1 MEAPAVVLASSSKHH
16 SATLAPSPFS
26 SATTSRTSSFADS
39 RYSTVKAPRQSSE
52 TAIVSIYS
60 MYGDDHGRNSWA
72 ASHALSTDMAKTMI
86 PQVTLALPEG
96 TLDDDFDT
104 ELAYY
109 NTDRPPLIEFTDVAP
124 KTNGSPIVHS
134 SYSRPVSSSA
144 TPSSFMSDYSGGHDS
159 SGQFRSSDVTD
170 LSLPSTMSQSEENYP
185 SPPNPRCLS
194 GVSYSSPNRK
204 STNSARETLS
214 PKPTSASSSPS
225 QSSERATTPVPA
237 DRLTANSISP
247 ILPLKHP
254 LETTLQS
261 KTSLV
266 PSEGEDMDAFHV
278 RNTYAQLDM
287 SGVKGDGYEE
297 GVERTRA
304 RIGASRASQL
314 CAEAA
319 LGDGTEKSKE
329 LDEQEI
335 QTLAN
340 VDRYGFFNV
349 PSHDRLIL
357 LPAAPLLKRLSRTT
371 AGPPSASTSA
381 TSLDS
386 LPPTPTPAKEASR
399 IAKWNRMLEP
409 EQRDEGANVQIWRVK
424 PSKGLKLLERT
435 YKGIPDR
442 WRSAVWE
449 LLLRR
454 FSRTGNAETT
464 KLCQDYRNALDKPS
478 SYDIQIDL
486 DVPRTIGGHI
496 MFRTRYG
503 AGQRS
508 LFHVLHCFSLRCSQC
523 GYVQGMG
530 PIAATLLCY
539 FDPERVYASLVR
551 LHDSYALHNIFSPGF
566 PGLLEAIYVQ
576 ERITE
581 HMMPDVYAAFEKH
594 MISTTSYATKWYIT
608 LFANSVPFQMQLRLW
623 DAFLLEG
630 QDLFIAVAV
639 CIVWVYRDHITSAN
653 ANFETVLSLL
663 SSFFVPEDE
672 NAVLLW
678 IEKTLGDK
686 KLRSNMTKW
695 RLDWRRLVAEG
706 KDASALL

>member
-1 MEAPAVVLASSSKHH
+1 MVLASSSKHH

-26 SATTSRTSSFADS
+26 CATTSRTSSFTDS
-39 RYSTVKAPRQSSE
+39 RYSTVKASRQSSE

-109 NTDRPPLIEFTDVAP
+109 NTDRPPLIDFTDVAP

-144 TPSSFMSDYSGGHDS
+144 TPSSFMSDYSGGHGS

-185 SPPNPRCLS
+185 SPPNPRFIS
-194 GVSYSSPNRK
+194 GVSDSSPNRK
-204 STNSARETLS
+204 STTSVRETLS
-214 PKPTSASSSPS
+214 PKPTSTSSSPS
-225 QSSERATTPVPA
+225 QSYERTTTPVPA
-237 DRLTANSISP
+237 DRLRANSISP

-254 LETTLQS
+254 VETTLQS

-340 VDRYGFFNV
+340 VDRCVYSSSICR
-349 PSHDRLIL
+349 PSH
-357 LPAAPLLKRLSRTT
+357 
-371 AGPPSASTSA
+371 
-381 TSLDS
+381 
-386 LPPTPTPAKEASR
+386 
-399 IAKWNRMLEP
+399 
-409 EQRDEGANVQIWRVK
+409 
-424 PSKGLKLLERT
+424 
-435 YKGIPDR
+435 
-442 WRSAVWE
+442 
-449 LLLRR
+449 
-454 FSRTGNAETT
+454 
-464 KLCQDYRNALDKPS
+464 
-478 SYDIQIDL
+478 
-486 DVPRTIGGHI
+486 
-496 MFRTRYG
+496 
-503 AGQRS
+503 
-508 LFHVLHCFSLRCSQC
+508 HVLAMGFSMFHR
-523 GYVQGMG
+523 
-530 PIAATLLCY
+530 
-539 FDPERVYASLVR
+539 
-551 LHDSYALHNIFSPGF
+551 
-566 PGLLEAIYVQ
+566 
-576 ERITE
+576 
-581 HMMPDVYAAFEKH
+581 
-594 MISTTSYATKWYIT
+594 
-608 LFANSVPFQMQLRLW
+608 
-623 DAFLLEG
+623 
-630 QDLFIAVAV
+630 
-639 CIVWVYRDHITSAN
+639 
-653 ANFETVLSLL
+653 
-663 SSFFVPEDE
+663 
-672 NAVLLW
+672 
-678 IEKTLGDK
+678 
-686 KLRSNMTKW
+686 MT
-695 RLDWRRLVAEG
+695 G
-706 KDASALL
+706 